1 MRDRAEKCSL
11 DKKQKWRNELG
22 SRTFCRPNR
31 GRASP
36 VPTFREHTVWDRAV
50 VPVRTG
56 AEMAQ
61 AQNLGN
67 EETSE
72 RLWKGAGFGAGR
84 DGI

>member
-1 MRDRAEKCSL
+1 MNL
-11 DKKQKWRNELG
+11 DHAPSVDQTEAGPAQSPL
-22 SRTFCRPNR
+22 S
-31 GRASP
+31 AS
-36 VPTFREHTVWDRAV
+36 TVWDRAV